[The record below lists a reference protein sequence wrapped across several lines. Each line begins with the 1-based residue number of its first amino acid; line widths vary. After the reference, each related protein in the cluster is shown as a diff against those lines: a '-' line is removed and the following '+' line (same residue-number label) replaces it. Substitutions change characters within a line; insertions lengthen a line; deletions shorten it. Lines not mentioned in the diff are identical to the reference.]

1 MSGQST
7 RDRLNIRLRHTLPRP
22 VYQKLIS
29 RYHDARTLVGRG
41 PGRGRPLPD
50 FVIIGAA
57 KAGTTS
63 LYDWLGEHPCVA
75 PASTK
80 EVHYFD
86 YGYYRGEDWYRSHF
100 PLRSELAALSA
111 ERGARCLTG

>member
-1 MSGQST
+1 MYQ
-7 RDRLNIRLRHTLPRP
+7 TL
-22 VYQKLIS
+22 VS

-41 PGRGRPLPD
+41 PGHGRALPY
-50 FVIIGAA
+50 FVIIRAA

-63 LYDWLGEHPCVA
+63 LYGWLGEHPCVA

-86 YGYYRGEDWYRSHF
+86 YSYYRGEDGY
-100 PLRSELAALSA
+100 PLSLP
-111 ERGARCLTG
+111 ARE